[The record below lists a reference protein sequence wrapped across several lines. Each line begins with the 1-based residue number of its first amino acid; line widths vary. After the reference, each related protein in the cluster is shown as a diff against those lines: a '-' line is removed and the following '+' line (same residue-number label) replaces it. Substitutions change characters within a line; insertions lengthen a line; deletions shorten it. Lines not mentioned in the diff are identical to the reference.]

1 MHLPRY
7 PWGSPKEKDM
17 TVCIAAAC
25 DNGERIV
32 TATDGLLSMG
42 DVTGEGIPGKMLWY
56 GDWQFM
62 YAGTPS
68 IFSLVMEEIENA
80 SINDPQVLSRRHV
93 QETILHAYQ
102 KVRSRLA
109 SFPFLSPFNMT
120 IEDFKQDGLNA
131 FGETFHNEVL
141 RAISDEARRADD
153 QLLVTGWGMSPL
165 SAMVYEVGPSGDR
178 LHTKSGF
185 GAIGSGSQMA
195 YTMLILLEQAR
206 YRTLAETIFNVACA
220 KFFSEKS
227 KDLDV
232 GKMTAVC
239 VLRKRTGEDEA
250 DKACRQFVS
259 LEDLDILRS
268 IWDQHLRPRIPD
280 EARIE
285 ITGIAARVNAGNIT
299 PHDMVKHFKA
309 QQRINEKRGIS
320 SQAPLSPQS
329 TKDDS

>member
-1 MHLPRY
+1 
-7 PWGSPKEKDM
+7 
-17 TVCIAAAC
+17 
-25 DNGERIV
+25 
-32 TATDGLLSMG
+32 
-42 DVTGEGIPGKMLWY
+42 
-56 GDWQFM
+56 
-62 YAGTPS
+62 
-68 IFSLVMEEIENA
+68 
-80 SINDPQVLSRRHV
+80 
-93 QETILHAYQ
+93 
-102 KVRSRLA
+102 
-109 SFPFLSPFNMT
+109 
-120 IEDFKQDGLNA
+120 
-131 FGETFHNEVL
+131 
-141 RAISDEARRADD
+141 
-153 QLLVTGWGMSPL
+153 MSPL